1 MLVIIVPSLVTENL
15 ISSWFYLGWLLVS
28 LLHRHDLVCSITVKT
43 VLPETVKG
51 DTVQKPHWL
60 LPAEG
65 KTPRVNFK
73 RQAETSIFSLFWV
86 TLASNLKF
94 LLFITQVYSLCTKE
108 KVCFSENLVLS
119 SWTFFLNNIL
129 WKLANDG
136 YLVVEIFYSPR
147 NCSYSKQAEA
157 SSLLKY
163 SHYSFL
169 GWLNS
174 THTTAMSEDTPCALE
189 FQSISRDSIC
199 IQGIVLLLLL
209 WGCFTKIVSVDRGMG
224 ARLRLGQC
232 LASYVKVNR

>member
-1 MLVIIVPSLVTENL
+1 MLPTWNSYCSLLRFTLYVL
-15 ISSWFYLGWLLVS
+15 KRKCVS
-28 LLHRHDLVCSITVKT
+28 LKT
-43 VLPETVKG
+43 
-51 DTVQKPHWL
+51 W
-60 LPAEG
+60 
-65 KTPRVNFK
+65 FS
-73 RQAETSIFSLFWV
+73 QAGH
-86 TLASNLKF
+86 
-94 LLFITQVYSLCTKE
+94 
-108 KVCFSENLVLS
+108 
-119 SWTFFLNNIL
+119 FFLNNIL

-147 NCSYSKQAEA
+147 NCSYSKQAEE

-163 SHYSFL
+163 PHYSFL

-174 THTTAMSEDTPCALE
+174 THTTAMSEDTPHALE